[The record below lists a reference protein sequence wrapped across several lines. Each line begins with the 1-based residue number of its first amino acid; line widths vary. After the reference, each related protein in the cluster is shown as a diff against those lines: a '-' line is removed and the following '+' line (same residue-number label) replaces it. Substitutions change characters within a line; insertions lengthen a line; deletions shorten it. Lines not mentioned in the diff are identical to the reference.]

1 MTPDAGGARTV
12 GGRYA
17 LTALVGQGGMGR
29 VWTAH
34 DLLLGREVAVK
45 LLRAATPGS
54 THADELR
61 RRFER
66 ESRVTA
72 RVGHPGLVT
81 VHDAGT
87 DADELYLVMQYVRGT
102 DLADHLAEND
112 PYPWPWAVAVAAQL
126 CPVLAAVHDAGVV
139 HRDLKPRNLML
150 RHDGTLVALDL
161 GVAAVLGADTTRVT
175 VTGSPVGSPAYM
187 SPEQAM
193 GTAVGPASDLYSLGA
208 VLYELLTGSA
218 PFEGSSALG
227 TLHRHLHEAPVPPRS
242 ARPDLP
248 PALDALVMWLL
259 AKDPAQRPAD
269 AHTVYR
275 ALAPLLPVAH
285 PQLSWT
291 PTAGAALCDPT
302 RPFRLPFAP
311 WPDRA
316 PSGPAPAFQS
326 AVPAPHG
333 TPRAPLYVAPQ
344 TPPYGVPYG
353 ASQPTSQPTAQLGAQ
368 LGVPGTEP
376 GPPLGASAAD
386 PEGELLAATVDEAR
400 RLLGAGRISQALGL
414 LGSALR
420 TAEGRHGVDSP
431 VAAALRRQYAA
442 LQPHAGAYGGPAAP
456 GAPVG
461 PGGPGTNSTAGAT
474 PHRP

>member
-1 MTPDAGGARTV
+1 M
-12 GGRYA
+12 
-17 LTALVGQGGMGR
+17 GQ
-29 VWTAH
+29 VWSAQ

-45 LLRAATPGS
+45 LLRASVPGS

-66 ESRVTA
+66 ESRITA

-102 DLADHLAEND
+102 DLADHLAENA

-126 CPVLAAVHDAGVV
+126 CPVLAAVHDAGIV

-161 GVAAVLGADTTRVT
+161 GVAAVLGADTTRLT
-175 VTGSPVGSPAYM
+175 MTGSPVGSPAYM

-193 GTAVGPASDLYSLGA
+193 GDAVGPAGDLYSLGV
-208 VLYELLTGSA
+208 VLYELLTGTV

-227 TLHRHLHEAPVPPRS
+227 TLHRHLHEAPAPLRTT
-242 ARPDLP
+242 RPDLP
-248 PALDALVMWLL
+248 PALEALVLWLL

-269 AHTVYR
+269 ANAVYL
-275 ALAPLLPVAH
+275 ALAPLLP
-285 PQLSWT
+285 T
-291 PTAGAALCDPT
+291 PTTAVLTGTGPVSAALCDPT
-302 RPFRLPFAP
+302 RPFRMPFAP
-311 WPDRA
+311 WPD
-316 PSGPAPAFQS
+316 
-326 AVPAPHG
+326 H
-333 TPRAPLYVAPQ
+333 APQ
-344 TPPYGVPYG
+344 TPW
-353 ASQPTSQPTAQLGAQ
+353 ASSPAAAAAAQPVRAPAPDTRSPD
-368 LGVPGTEP
+368 TE
-376 GPPLGASAAD
+376 GD
-386 PEGELLAATVDEAR
+386 LLAATVDEAR

-420 TAEGRHGVDSP
+420 TAEARHGVDSP
-431 VAAALRRQYAA
+431 VAAALRRQYGA
-442 LQPHAGAYGGPAAP
+442 LQPHAGAHR
-456 GAPVG
+456 
-461 PGGPGTNSTAGAT
+461 AGAT

>member
-1 MTPDAGGARTV
+1 MTGPTDRRRTV
-12 GGRYA
+12 GGRYE
-17 LTALVGQGGMGR
+17 LTALIGQGGMGQ
-29 VWTAH
+29 VWTAQ

-45 LLRAATPGS
+45 LLRAATPSG
-54 THADELR
+54 THTDELR
-61 RRFER
+61 RRFAR

-72 RVGHPGLVT
+72 RVAHPGLVT

-87 DADELYLVMQYVRGT
+87 DADDLYLVMQYVRGC

-126 CPVLAAVHDAGVV
+126 CAVLAAVHEASVV

-150 RHDGTLVALDL
+150 RHDGTLVVLDL

-175 VTGSPVGSPAYM
+175 ATGSPVGSPAYM

-193 GTAVGPASDLYSLGA
+193 GGQVGPGSDLYSLGV
-208 VLYELLTGSA
+208 VLHELLSGTI

-227 TLHRHLHEAPVPPRS
+227 TLHRHLHEPPQPLRQV
-242 ARPDLP
+242 RPDLP
-248 PALDALVMWLL
+248 PALESLVLWLL

-269 AHTVYR
+269 AHTVYQ
-275 ALAPLLPVAH
+275 ALAPLLPG
-285 PQLSWT
+285 PQPVHAPAVSGLS
-291 PTAGAALCDPT
+291 DPT

-311 WPDRA
+311 WPDRTGPAMAATA
-316 PSGPAPAFQS
+316 PFAAPVVGTPVPAPAPAGFG
-326 AVPAPHG
+326 APVPVPGAAAGHLPTPPHGAPPLAPPVHG
-333 TPRAPLYVAPQ
+333 TP
-344 TPPYGVPYG
+344 VP
-353 ASQPTSQPTAQLGAQ
+353 
-368 LGVPGTEP
+368 
-376 GPPLGASAAD
+376 D
-386 PEGELLAATVDEAR
+386 PEADLLAATVDEAR

-420 TAEGRHGVDSP
+420 TAEARHGVDSP

-442 LQPHAGAYGGPAAP
+442 LQPHAGSH
-456 GAPVG
+456 VR
-461 PGGPGTNSTAGAT
+461 AGAT

>member
-1 MTPDAGGARTV
+1 MTATEDGRRTV

-17 LTALVGQGGMGR
+17 LTALVGQGGMGQ
-29 VWTAH
+29 VWSAQ

-45 LLRAATPGS
+45 LLRASAPGS

-102 DLADHLAEND
+102 DLADHLAENA

-161 GVAAVLGADTTRVT
+161 GVAAVLGADTTRLT
-175 VTGSPVGSPAYM
+175 MTGSPVGSPAYM

-193 GTAVGPASDLYSLGA
+193 GAAVGPAGDLYSLGV
-208 VLYELLTGSA
+208 VLYELLTGTV
-218 PFEGSSALG
+218 PFDGSSALG
-227 TLHRHLHEAPVPPRS
+227 TLHRHLHETPAPLRTT
-242 ARPDLP
+242 RPDLP
-248 PALDALVMWLL
+248 PALEALVLWLL

-269 AHTVYR
+269 ANALYL
-275 ALAPLLPVAH
+275 ALAPLLPA
-285 PQLSWT
+285 PM
-291 PTAGAALCDPT
+291 TAVPAGTGPVGAALCDPT
-302 RPFRLPFAP
+302 RPFRMPFAP
-311 WPDRA
+311 WPGQA
-316 PSGPAPAFQS
+316 TQTLQAPAPTAAG
-326 AVPAPHG
+326 AV
-333 TPRAPLYVAPQ
+333 
-344 TPPYGVPYG
+344 
-353 ASQPTSQPTAQLGAQ
+353 QP
-368 LGVPGTEP
+368 V
-376 GPPLGASAAD
+376 SAAA
-386 PEGELLAATVDEAR
+386 PETRSPDTEGALLAATVDEAR

-420 TAEGRHGVDSP
+420 TAEARHGVDSP

-442 LQPHAGAYGGPAAP
+442 LQPHAGAH
-456 GAPVG
+456 GA
-461 PGGPGTNSTAGAT
+461 AGAT
-474 PHRP
+474 PRRPL

>member
-1 MTPDAGGARTV
+1 MIAAPDGRRTV

-17 LTALVGQGGMGR
+17 LTALVGQGGMGQ
-29 VWTAH
+29 VWSAQ

-45 LLRAATPGS
+45 LLRASAPGS

-126 CPVLAAVHDAGVV
+126 CPVLAAVHEAGVV

-175 VTGSPVGSPAYM
+175 MTGSPVGSPAYM

-193 GTAVGPASDLYSLGA
+193 GGAVGPGSDLYSLGA
-208 VLYELLTGSA
+208 VLYELLTGA
-218 PFEGSSALG
+218 VPFEGSSALG
-227 TLHRHLHEAPVPPRS
+227 TLHRHLHEAPAPLRTV
-242 ARPDLP
+242 RPDLP
-248 PALDALVMWLL
+248 PALEALVLWLL

-269 AHTVYR
+269 ATALYH
-275 ALAPLLPVAH
+275 ALAPLLP
-285 PQLSWT
+285 T
-291 PTAGAALCDPT
+291 PTAGTGGAALCDPT

-311 WPDRA
+311 WPDR
-316 PSGPAPAFQS
+316 GPGPLP
-326 AVPAPHG
+326 AVPAQPA
-333 TPRAPLYVAPQ
+333 TPVPAPV
-344 TPPYGVPYG
+344 PP
-353 ASQPTSQPTAQLGAQ
+353 
-368 LGVPGTEP
+368 PGTVPSPAVPSQAVPSHDAE
-376 GPPLGASAAD
+376 GA
-386 PEGELLAATVDEAR
+386 LLAATVDEAR

-420 TAEGRHGVDSP
+420 TAEARHGVDSP
-431 VAAALRRQYAA
+431 VTAALRRQYTA
-442 LQPHAGAYGGPAAP
+442 LQPHAGANG
-456 GAPVG
+456 
-461 PGGPGTNSTAGAT
+461 TAGAT

>member
-1 MTPDAGGARTV
+1 MTTPVPAPIPEPVPGSGPRTV
-12 GGRYA
+12 GGRYE
-17 LTALVGQGGMGR
+17 LTALVGQGGMGQ
-29 VWTAH
+29 VWTAR

-45 LLRAATPGS
+45 LLRAAAPGG
-54 THADELR
+54 THTDELR

-72 RVGHPGLVT
+72 RVDHPGLVT

-87 DADELYLVMQYVRGT
+87 DTDELYLVMQYVRGT

-126 CPVLAAVHDAGVV
+126 CAVLAAVHEAGVV

-150 RHDGTLVALDL
+150 RHDGTLVVLDL

-175 VTGSPVGSPAYM
+175 ATGSPVGSPAYM

-193 GTAVGPASDLYSLGA
+193 GSPVGPASDLYSLGA
-208 VLYELLTGSA
+208 VLHELLSGTV

-227 TLHRHLHEAPVPPRS
+227 TLHRHLHEPPTPLRRLRS
-242 ARPDLP
+242 EVP
-248 PALDALVMWLL
+248 PALETLVLRLL
-259 AKDPAQRPAD
+259 AKDPAQRPTD
-269 AHTVYR
+269 AHAVYQ
-275 ALAPLLPVAH
+275 ALAPLLPL
-285 PQLSWT
+285 PPGYS
-291 PTAGAALCDPT
+291 PAGRSLCDPT

-316 PSGPAPAFQS
+316 AAPAPPPSFGPHPPAPAS
-326 AVPAPHG
+326 IPASLPPTPPMPSMPPMPEPGTPTPSTPAHG
-333 TPRAPLYVAPQ
+333 TPF
-344 TPPYGVPYG
+344 
-353 ASQPTSQPTAQLGAQ
+353 
-368 LGVPGTEP
+368 P
-376 GPPLGASAAD
+376 GPEAD
-386 PEGELLAATVDEAR
+386 LLAATVDEAR
-400 RLLGAGRISQALGL
+400 RLLAAGRISQALGL

-420 TAEGRHGVDSP
+420 TAEARHGVDSP

-442 LQPHAGAYGGPAAP
+442 LQPHAQAHG
-456 GAPVG
+456 
-461 PGGPGTNSTAGAT
+461 TAGAT